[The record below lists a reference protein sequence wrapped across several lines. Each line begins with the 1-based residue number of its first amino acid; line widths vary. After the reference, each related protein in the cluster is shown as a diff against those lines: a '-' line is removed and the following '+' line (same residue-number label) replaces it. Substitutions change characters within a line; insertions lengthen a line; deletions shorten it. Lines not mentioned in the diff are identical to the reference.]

1 MQALHQMCKFTSG
14 IIKQIAAAWTT
25 PVTTPNNC
33 KTMLCLQ
40 NKRTLHLF
48 IDVFIILNNVMKWS
62 KSKLLSIFVVFPL
75 VMDYG
80 TAECIRIR
88 EHEMSILRKTKKTM
102 ITAIHGVQLT
112 ETRTSLEL

>member
-25 PVTTPNNC
+25 LVATPNSC
-33 KTMLCLQ
+33 KTMLYLQ

-75 VMDYG
+75 VMDNG
-80 TAECIRIR
+80 TAECIR
-88 EHEMSILRKTKKTM
+88 EHEMAILRKTKKTM
-102 ITAIHGVQLT
+102 ITAMHGVQLT